1 MNLLRFK
8 APALI
13 ELITTPA
20 GPNVFSTTL
29 TRDIKVI
36 NAFGF
41 GGSGTVE
48 GASFRVYASSGSAQY
63 SVLGP
68 TVLRE
73 DETNYSSGVKAD
85 NTTLRSGW
93 TLRVEITG
101 VTQANIYIWVIPLP
115 KQI

>member
-13 ELITTPA
+13 ELITTPS

-48 GASFRVYASSGSAQY
+48 GASFRVYASSGSNQH

-73 DETNYSSGVKAD
+73 NETNYSFGITAD
-85 NTTLRSGW
+85 STTLRIGW

-101 VTQANIYIWVIPLP
+101 TAQANVYIWVIPLP

>member
-13 ELITTPA
+13 ELTTTVG

-41 GGSGTVE
+41 GGQGTVP
-48 GASFRVYASSGSAQY
+48 GASFLVYASSGSAMY
-63 SVLGP
+63 SILGP
-68 TVLRE
+68 TPLFE
-73 DETNYSSGVKAD
+73 NETNYSSGVKAD
-85 NTTLRSGW
+85 NTTLRTGW
-93 TLRVEITG
+93 TLSVEVTG
-101 VTQANIYIWVIPLP
+101 VAQANIYVWVIPLP
-115 KQI
+115 RQV

>member
-13 ELITTPA
+13 ELTTTVG

-41 GGSGTVE
+41 GGQGTVP
-48 GASFRVYASSGSAQY
+48 GASFRVNASSGGSKY

-68 TVLRE
+68 TPLFE
-73 DETNYSSGVKAD
+73 NETNYSQGVSAD
-85 NTTLRSGW
+85 NTTLRTGW
-93 TLRVEITG
+93 TLSVEVTG
-101 VTQANIYIWVIPLP
+101 VAQANIYVWVIPLP
-115 KQI
+115 RQV